1 MHFDC
6 IVIGGGAAGMTAAIT
21 AARRGKKTAI
31 IEHTDRIGKKILST
45 GNGKCNLTNTELD
58 RECYQSDDGEFVMQV
73 IDQFT
78 PYDVIDFF
86 KCLGIYPKSKNGYI
100 YPNSEQA
107 SSVLDV
113 LRLELSHQ
121 KVALFTQTIVKGIE
135 KNGEQFRIST
145 EQNEFTA
152 DSLILATGSKAA
164 PKTGSDGS
172 GYKFA
177 KKLGH
182 SVIKPLPALV
192 QLRSDLD
199 LCKGMAG
206 VRSEGK
212 VDLYI
217 DGQFVTEDTGEVQY
231 TDYGVSGIPV
241 FQISRYAV
249 RAVDAGNDVYVDVD
263 MLPSVKDSALADML
277 FRRLD
282 DDGYKTIEQ
291 FLMGLLNK
299 KLVNAVLKRNK
310 INPNETASNLKEQQM
325 QKIIN
330 TIKKF
335 RIPVSGYNPFENG
348 QICSGGVRTNEINAE
363 TMESKILDHLY
374 FAGEMVD
381 VDGKCGGYNLQWAWS
396 SGHVAGSHA

>member
-1 MHFDC
+1 M
-6 IVIGGGAAGMTAAIT
+6 
-21 AARRGKKTAI
+21 
-31 IEHTDRIGKKILST
+31 
-45 GNGKCNLTNTELD
+45 
-58 RECYQSDDGEFVMQV
+58 
-73 IDQFT
+73 
-78 PYDVIDFF
+78 
-86 KCLGIYPKSKNGYI
+86 
-100 YPNSEQA
+100 
-107 SSVLDV
+107 
-113 LRLELSHQ
+113 
-121 KVALFTQTIVKGIE
+121 
-135 KNGEQFRIST
+135 
-145 EQNEFTA
+145 
-152 DSLILATGSKAA
+152 
-164 PKTGSDGS
+164 
-172 GYKFA
+172 
-177 KKLGH
+177 
-182 SVIKPLPALV
+182 IKPLPALV